1 MSSGRAHSCFR
12 ACVCVT
18 AFLHSNRVFPL
29 LSPRLGWS
37 RMRHEDT
44 IPRTLRVRIAVTG
57 LETSQTAETK
67 DYGHPRHERDG
78 LFWPGQPSSRR
89 AVAHLQGGMA
99 AVSARRHAYRAIDSW
114 RRRRADA
121 DRTSPASH
129 GGIVLAEPSQ
139 LGASRASR
147 IASSSRAHPQLCAG
161 ETRASALHQ
170 TLTSSLDWTGSPS
183 VGLTSFTS
191 TPEHID
197 FHNFSLFTLTTSIS
211 AEHACMMSMLA
222 TRACTTPYLHM
233 ASHKDKLG

>member
-1 MSSGRAHSCFR
+1 MSSGRAHSCSR
-12 ACVCVT
+12 ASLCVT

-147 IASSSRAHPQLCAG
+147 IACSSRAHPQLCAG
-161 ETRASALHQ
+161 ETRTSALHQ
-170 TLTSSLDWTGSPS
+170 LLRLRSTGQGHHQSGSHHSLQRRSTLT
-183 VGLTSFTS
+183 F
-191 TPEHID
+191 
-197 FHNFSLFTLTTSIS
+197 TTSRS
-211 AEHACMMSMLA
+211 
-222 TRACTTPYLHM
+222 
-233 ASHKDKLG
+233 SH

>member
-1 MSSGRAHSCFR
+1 MSARRVSRRAHSLRTHSSVDSPVSVLARLLWSSSGRAHSCFR
-12 ACVCVT
+12 ASLCVT
-18 AFLHSNRVFPL
+18 AILHSNCVFPL

-129 GGIVLAEPSQ
+129 GGIVLAEPSH
-139 LGASRASR
+139 SVHRDRRASLARRVR
-147 IASSSRAHPQLCAG
+147 IRSSALARPAPVLYINSYVFARLDRVTISRAHIIHFNAG
-161 ETRASALHQ
+161 AH
-170 TLTSSLDWTGSPS
+170 
-183 VGLTSFTS
+183 
-191 TPEHID
+191 
-197 FHNFSLFTLTTSIS
+197 
-211 AEHACMMSMLA
+211 
-222 TRACTTPYLHM
+222 
-233 ASHKDKLG
+233 

>member
-1 MSSGRAHSCFR
+1 MSARRVSWRARSLRTHSSVDSPVSVLARLFSSCLLDAPTRVSR

-99 AVSARRHAYRAIDSW
+99 AVSALRHAYRAIRGVVVEQTPTEHHRLLTAALCLRNHHNSVH
-114 RRRRADA
+114 RERRASLA
-121 DRTSPASH
+121 RRVRIRSSALARPAPVLYINSYVFARLDRVTI
-129 GGIVLAEPSQ
+129 G
-139 LGASRASR
+139 
-147 IASSSRAHPQLCAG
+147 RAHIIHFNAG
-161 ETRASALHQ
+161 AH
-170 TLTSSLDWTGSPS
+170 
-183 VGLTSFTS
+183 
-191 TPEHID
+191 
-197 FHNFSLFTLTTSIS
+197 
-211 AEHACMMSMLA
+211 
-222 TRACTTPYLHM
+222 
-233 ASHKDKLG
+233 